1 MLNSNSKDG
10 TEVPQSENVEVS
22 TLSQTIAKPHV
33 TGSLPFVRFA
43 SGNKI
48 RFFMDFNTW
57 EGVPD
62 DVQFYP
68 IDELHNGLI
77 GFIGD
82 GYGVL
87 PKYNAAGKYG
97 SGSIHIPKDQIP
109 ELVEWCR
116 ANFQYARYCRW

>member
-1 MLNSNSKDG
+1 MTTKDELP
-10 TEVPQSENVEVS
+10 TEAAIVGN
-22 TLSQTIAKPHV
+22 THV

-48 RFFMDFNTW
+48 RFFMDHGLW
-57 EGVPD
+57 EGLPD
-62 DVQFYP
+62 DIQFYP
-68 IDELHNGLI
+68 IDELDNGLI

-87 PKYNAAGKYG
+87 KGKHSIAGKYG
-97 SGSIHIPKDQIP
+97 SGSIYIPKDQIP

-116 ANFQYARYCRW
+116 ANFL